1 MKLTIIIPIYN
12 EINTIDIILK
22 KIFNLKINKQIIVVD
37 DASVDGTKKKIL
49 NYKKKINKIIFH
61 KKNLGKGGAIK
72 SAKKFIKGDMVIIQ
86 DADLE
91 YNPKDYKKMINYLK
105 KNNFKVL
112 YGSRVLNKNAFQNL
126 QNFSHVVRI
135 WGNLFLT
142 SFSNIINKQ
151 NLTDAHTCYKLFDA
165 KIFKKINLKENGFS
179 FCPEVTTKLSNMNI
193 KIHETEINYKGRTYE
208 QGKKI
213 KATDGVHAIYTILKY
228 KFFN

>member
-49 NYKKKINKIIFH
+49 NYKKKIDKIIFH

>member
-1 MKLTIIIPIYN
+1 M
-12 EINTIDIILK
+12 
-22 KIFNLKINKQIIVVD
+22 
-37 DASVDGTKKKIL
+37 
-49 NYKKKINKIIFH
+49 
-61 KKNLGKGGAIK
+61 
-72 SAKKFIKGDMVIIQ
+72 
-86 DADLE
+86 
-91 YNPKDYKKMINYLK
+91 
-105 KNNFKVL
+105 FKTC
-112 YGSRVLNKNAFQNL
+112 SNCQNFQNL